1 MDASSFGNKNSAR
14 MIKVGE
20 EEAMKHWDELQK
32 LISQL
37 SHLDPSGY

>member
-32 LISQL
+32 LIS
-37 SHLDPSGY
+37 H